1 MEKEQSECCG
11 CCDGSE
17 PTIEE
22 IEKENDELL
31 DEEEDGDDDEEED
44 CVEYHYDA
52 YADDDDD
59 DECEH
64 EHHHFDG
71 DTVKTSILVETAVSL
86 ATSLDNVLAIE
97 EKCRSDM
104 YELISESKTNDD
116 FFHKKVKLEQMTLF
130 LKSTQDRSDDLIATI
145 QQLVKIE
152 G

>member
-17 PTIEE
+17 PTIED
-22 IEKENDELL
+22 IEKENNEFL
-31 DEEEDGDDDEEED
+31 DDDEDNDED

-52 YADDDDD
+52 YAEDDDD

-64 EHHHFDG
+64 EHHHHFDG

-104 YELISESKTNDD
+104 YGLISESKTNDD